1 MAWRL
6 DGTYFESCSCDEIC
20 PCTWSAFTAA
30 ATLDRC
36 RALLAY
42 HVESGEIDGVDVSG
56 LNFALFLDTPP
67 VMSEG
72 NWRVGVY
79 LDEAA
84 SDSQAERLGAVVSG
98 QLGGP
103 LAMLAPLIG
112 EMLGVERAPISY
124 RDDGRGHHVRIGDGV
139 DLGVEDFVAI
149 EGHDPVQLANVFHPS
164 NTTLTVAPARAA
176 RLSTFGIDWGRRGRP
191 LFRAVLLGR
200 VNGSPGLARPRPG
213 LATREVAF
221 LLIVAAR
228 AWAATIALARGMAGM
243 SGTMGLGL
251 AAFVAVWTLMM
262 AAMMLPSVTPTA
274 SLYARTIQGK
284 RAARIAGLVVGYL
297 AVWAA
302 AGLPAFGLA
311 WLAGRLTGLHPGAA
325 HIVAVAVFAVA
336 GLYQLSPLKDRC
348 LAHCRSPLGLL
359 LHYGSYQG
367 RSRDLR
373 VGVHHG
379 GYCLG
384 CCWALMVILIAVG
397 VMNVAVMVGLAAL
410 VLTEKVWRW
419 GPLAGRIAG
428 AAALALAVATI
439 WLPWLAPGLHAAPP
453 MMMG

>member
-1 MAWRL
+1 M
-6 DGTYFESCSCDEIC
+6 
-20 PCTWSAFTAA
+20 
-30 ATLDRC
+30 
-36 RALLAY
+36 
-42 HVESGEIDGVDVSG
+42 SGS
-56 LNFALFLDTPP
+56 
-67 VMSEG
+67 S
-72 NWRVGVY
+72 
-79 LDEAA
+79 
-84 SDSQAERLGAVVSG
+84 
-98 QLGGP
+98 
-103 LAMLAPLIG
+103 
-112 EMLGVERAPISY
+112 
-124 RDDGRGHHVRIGDGV
+124 
-139 DLGVEDFVAI
+139 
-149 EGHDPVQLANVFHPS
+149 
-164 NTTLTVAPARAA
+164 
-176 RLSTFGIDWGRRGRP
+176 
-191 LFRAVLLGR
+191 
-200 VNGSPGLARPRPG
+200 GLARPRPG

-221 LLIVAAR
+221 LLIVAAG

-243 SGTMGLGL
+243 PGTMGLGL

-325 HIVAVAVFAVA
+325 HIVAVTVFAVA

-359 LHYGSYQG
+359 LHYGSYRG

-419 GPLAGRIAG
+419 GPVAGRIAG